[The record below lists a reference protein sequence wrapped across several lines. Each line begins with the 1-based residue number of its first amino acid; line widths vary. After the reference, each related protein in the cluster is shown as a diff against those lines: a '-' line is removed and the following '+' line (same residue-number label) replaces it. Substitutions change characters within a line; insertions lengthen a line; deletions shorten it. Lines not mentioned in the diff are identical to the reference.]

1 MKSKRRKMEK
11 VRELN
16 EEILS
21 VWKLTLVQGTTF
33 LHIHRYK
40 PPYGVFKTEVFSSI
54 VVS

>member
-1 MKSKRRKMEK
+1 MKRKRRMMEK

-33 LHIHRYK
+33 LHINRYK
-40 PPYGVFKTEVFSSI
+40 PPYGVFKTFSSI